1 MIQVTL
7 GPRGRNVLLEKDYGP
22 PLIVNDGVTIARNIE
37 LPNRAHN
44 AGAKLVQ
51 EVASTSDEWAGDGT
65 SSTTI
70 LTAEIAKK
78 VRDSQLSFASRR
90 PNAVVAVVTPVYT
103 SVRLILFVGSG
114 IRKQGP

>member
-1 MIQVTL
+1 M
-7 GPRGRNVLLEKDYGP
+7 GPRGRNILLEKEYGP

-78 VRDSQLSFASRR
+78 VGGKGDRGIVCVADYGTLQCSELIRDEQLLPES
-90 PNAVVAVVTPVYT
+90 
-103 SVRLILFVGSG
+103 L
-114 IRKQGP
+114 

>member
-1 MIQVTL
+1 MAARCLVRQVTL
-7 GPRGRNVLLEKDYGP
+7 GPRGRNILLEKEYGSP
-22 PLIVNDGVTIARNIE
+22 MIVNDGVTIARNIE

-78 VRDSQLSFASRR
+78 VGFRR
-90 PNAVVAVVTPVYT
+90 ATN
-103 SVRLILFVGSG
+103 
-114 IRKQGP
+114 

>member
-1 MIQVTL
+1 M
-7 GPRGRNVLLEKDYGP
+7 
-22 PLIVNDGVTIARNIE
+22 NDGVTIARNIE

-78 VRDSQLSFASRR
+78 VGYGWFAFILDMRTTARR
-90 PNAVVAVVTPVYT
+90 NE
-103 SVRLILFVGSG
+103 F
-114 IRKQGP
+114 

>member
-1 MIQVTL
+1 MGIHSPAGSVCIAHHFRVEQVTL
-7 GPRGRNVLLEKDYGP
+7 GPRGRNILLEKDYGP
-22 PLIVNDGVTIARNIE
+22 QLIVNDGVTIARNIE

-78 VRDSQLSFASRR
+78 VCLA
-90 PNAVVAVVTPVYT
+90 
-103 SVRLILFVGSG
+103 
-114 IRKQGP
+114 

>member
-1 MIQVTL
+1 MCIAHHFRVEQVTL
-7 GPRGRNVLLEKDYGP
+7 GPRGRNILLEKDYGP
-22 PLIVNDGVTIARNIE
+22 QLIVNDGVTIARNIE

-78 VRDSQLSFASRR
+78 VCLA
-90 PNAVVAVVTPVYT
+90 
-103 SVRLILFVGSG
+103 
-114 IRKQGP
+114 